1 MEESQAQEKPAPE
14 SVKPL
19 RWPIYVY
26 LFFDLCLLAA
36 VGAYGYFSWGQWT
49 ALTDQARES
58 EQSLSQVKAASDAA
72 KRSADAAK
80 GAAEA
85 AEQANRLAREA
96 IMASERP
103 YVFPDK
109 VWLTS
114 RLAEGAK
121 AIGFVKFINT
131 GKLPAL
137 NFHAGGK
144 FKVRES
150 PPGRLVA
157 SGQPPSVL
165 DVAPGGSRTIQASSD
180 AVITDEE
187 MEAVEEGKKSLY
199 SYGILVYEDGFG
211 NQVAQPFCEVYDL
224 KDKSFGECPQPSAE
238 YHEGT

>member
-1 MEESQAQEKPAPE
+1 MEESQAQEKSGPI
-14 SVKPL
+14 SIKPL
-19 RWPIYVY
+19 RWPIYVD

-49 ALTDQARES
+49 ALTEQVKAS
-58 EQSLSQVKAASDAA
+58 EQNLSQVKAAADAA
-72 KRSADAAK
+72 KQSAEAAK

-109 VWLTS
+109 VWLTA
-114 RLAEGAK
+114 RLIAGTK
-121 AIGFVKFINT
+121 VTGLVKFINT

-150 PPGRLVA
+150 SPGKLVA
-157 SGQPPSVL
+157 SGQAPSVL
-165 DVAPGGSRTIQASSD
+165 DLAPGSSRTIQVGSD
-180 AVITDEE
+180 AAITKEE
-187 MEAVEEGKKSLY
+187 LAAVESGKKTLY
-199 SYGILVYEDGFG
+199 GYGIFVYEDGFG
-211 NQVAQPFCEVYDL
+211 NQVAQPFCRVYDPR
-224 KDKSFGECPQPSAE
+224 DKSFAECPQPSAE

>member
-1 MEESQAQEKPAPE
+1 MEESQAQEKSAPE

-36 VGAYGYFSWGQWT
+36 VGTYGYFSWVQWT
-49 ALTDQARES
+49 ALTDQARAS
-58 EQSLSQVKAASDAA
+58 EQNLSQVKAAADAA
-72 KRSADAAK
+72 QRSADAAK
-80 GAAEA
+80 GAADA

-109 VWLTS
+109 VWLTA
-114 RLAEGAK
+114 RLIAGTK
-121 AIGFVKFINT
+121 VTGLVKFINT

-144 FKVRES
+144 FKVRDS
-150 PPGRLVA
+150 LPGKLVA
-157 SGQPPSVL
+157 SGQPPSL
-165 DVAPGGSRTIQASSD
+165 LGLAPGGSRIVQIGSD
-180 AVITDEE
+180 AAITDEE

-199 SYGILVYEDGFG
+199 GYGIFVYEDGFG
-211 NQVAQPFCEVYDL
+211 NQVAQPFCEVYDR
-224 KDKSFGECPQPSAE
+224 KDKSFAECPQPSAE

>member
-1 MEESQAQEKPAPE
+1 MEESQAQEKSGPD

-19 RWPIYVY
+19 RWPIYIY
-26 LFFDLCLLAA
+26 LFFDLCLLAS
-36 VGAYGYFSWGQWT
+36 VGTYGYFSWGQWT
-49 ALTDQARES
+49 ALTDQAKAS
-58 EQSLSQVKAASDAA
+58 EQNLSQVKAAADAA

-103 YVFPDK
+103 YVFPEK
-109 VWLTS
+109 VWLTA
-114 RLAEGAK
+114 RLTAGMK
-121 AIGFVKFINT
+121 AIGLVKFINT

-150 PPGRLVA
+150 PPGQLVA
-157 SGQPPSVL
+157 SGQAPSVL
-165 DVAPGGSRTIQASSD
+165 DVAPGGNRTIQAGSD
-180 AVITDEE
+180 AAITKEE
-187 MEAVEEGKKSLY
+187 LAAVESGKKTLY
-199 SYGILVYEDGFG
+199 GYGIFVYEDGFG
-211 NQVAQPFCEVYDL
+211 NQVAQPFCEVYDR
-224 KDKSFGECPQPSAE
+224 KDKSFAECPQPSAE

>member
-1 MEESQAQEKPAPE
+1 MDESQAQEKSSPD

-26 LFFDLCLLAA
+26 LFFDLCLLAS

-49 ALTDQARES
+49 ALTEQAKAS
-58 EQSLSQVKAASDAA
+58 ERNLSETRATADAA
-72 KRSADAAK
+72 KRSADAARR
-80 GAAEA
+80 AAEA
-85 AEQANRLAREA
+85 AEQANRLARDA
-96 IMASERP
+96 IIASERP

-109 VWLTS
+109 IWLTTHP
-114 RLAEGAK
+114 AAGAK
-121 AIGFVKFINT
+121 ITGFVKFINT

-150 PPGRLVA
+150 PPGQLVA

-165 DVAPGGSRTIQASSD
+165 DVAPGGSRTIQTSSD
-180 AVITDEE
+180 AALTKDELA
-187 MEAVEEGKKSLY
+187 AVESGKKTLY
-199 SYGILVYEDGFG
+199 GYGIFVYEDGFG
-211 NQVAQPFCEVYDL
+211 SQIAQPFCQVYDS
-224 KDKSFGECPQPSAE
+224 KDKSFAECPQPSAE

>member
-1 MEESQAQEKPAPE
+1 MEESQAQEKSGPI
-14 SVKPL
+14 SIKPL
-19 RWPIYVY
+19 RWPIYVE

-36 VGAYGYFSWGQWT
+36 IGVYGYFSWGQWT
-49 ALTDQARES
+49 ALTDQIRES
-58 EQSLSQVKAASDAA
+58 EQNLSQVKAAADAA
-72 KRSADAAK
+72 KLSADAAK

-109 VWLTS
+109 VWLTT
-114 RLAEGAK
+114 RLTAGTKVA
-121 AIGFVKFINT
+121 GLVKFINT

-150 PPGRLVA
+150 PPGHLVA
-157 SGQPPSVL
+157 SGQAPSVL
-165 DVAPGGSRTIQASSD
+165 DVAPGGSRIVQTISD
-180 AVITDEE
+180 TTITREE
-187 MEAVEEGKKSLY
+187 LAAVESGKKTLY
-199 SYGILVYEDGFG
+199 GYGIFVYEDGFG
-211 NQVAQPFCEVYDL
+211 NQVAQPFCQVYDP
-224 KDKSFGECPQPSAE
+224 KDKSFAECPQPSAE